1 MADVVHTPHAD
12 AGSMPMQS
20 ASQASLIQRIWR
32 AKRYYL
38 YLVPIFALLGV
49 FSYYPPLMAL
59 YYSFTNYDGLSGK
72 FIGLENF
79 TDLASDRIFRASIK
93 NAVILLFANTI
104 TGVIPPLLVAEM
116 LFSLRSRRMGD
127 FYRTA
132 FLIPTL
138 VPAIVIIL
146 TWRYIYHARY
156 GLINSVLSAVGL
168 DFLTHDWL
176 GSFDTALA
184 ALVFFSF
191 PWINATI
198 MLILLAALIDIP
210 TELIDAFR
218 LDSSSTFQRIM
229 RVDLP
234 YIVGA
239 IRLVIV
245 LSVIG
250 TLQGF
255 NLQFAMT
262 GGGPGSAT
270 MVPAFHMYSQAFF
283 SSRFGYGSAIG
294 TLLFLVIVG
303 LTVITR
309 RYLRS
314 GIEYEA

>member
-1 MADVVHTPHAD
+1 MADVVQTPHAD
-12 AGSMPMQS
+12 ASSIPMQS
-20 ASQASLIQRIWR
+20 TSQASLVRRIWR

-93 NAVILLFANTI
+93 NAVILLFANTV

-156 GLINSVLSAVGL
+156 A
-168 DFLTHDWL
+168 
-176 GSFDTALA
+176 
-184 ALVFFSF
+184 
-191 PWINATI
+191 
-198 MLILLAALIDIP
+198 
-210 TELIDAFR
+210 
-218 LDSSSTFQRIM
+218 
-229 RVDLP
+229 
-234 YIVGA
+234 
-239 IRLVIV
+239 
-245 LSVIG
+245 
-250 TLQGF
+250 
-255 NLQFAMT
+255 
-262 GGGPGSAT
+262 
-270 MVPAFHMYSQAFF
+270 
-283 SSRFGYGSAIG
+283 
-294 TLLFLVIVG
+294 
-303 LTVITR
+303 
-309 RYLRS
+309 
-314 GIEYEA
+314 